1 MKVASTH
8 IYSAPADA
16 VFAVMTSPDVVV
28 AMYGA
33 LGHVDVKVIEH
44 SECAGITSVRSRRG
58 VAMDVPLFAKRFFD
72 PVNVVDQH
80 DEWDPP
86 LPDGSRWG
94 IWQVSARGVPVTA
107 GGQMR
112 LGPTDD
118 GRGTVVEMTGE
129 VTCPMPIVGSRIAA
143 LVGDEVERT
152 MRASEAFIDGYLHE
166 RAVAD
171 RGPATRQRAS

>member
-8 IYSAPADA
+8 LYSAPADA

-44 SECAGITSVRSRRG
+44 SERAGITSMRSRRG

-112 LGPTDD
+112 LGPTAD

-129 VTCPMPIVGSRIAA
+129 VTCPMPIVGSRIAK

-152 MRASEAFIDGYLHE
+152 MHASEAFIDGYLHE
-166 RAVAD
+166 RAVTERA
-171 RGPATRQRAS
+171 PSPHQRAS